1 MLIKEIEP
9 INEPAVNLLQQDSK
23 VDIIDKIIE
32 LPLRKACKVFREK
45 GIETVMSSANKNN
58 VLRDGEKR
66 IEKEDVYGSFDKLF
80 ENHLFLE
87 AGKGYA
93 WIMLNFNTLSDENK
107 ELLFELEERIGKDG
121 EKVGEKAIWFV
132 HPTEMD
138 GNIEFSLRIGKYDY
152 DFLRTILSEEEIPR
166 NIEVEEKLIEF
177 EKRHIVLLYP
187 WTDSSTEA
195 VFLRMP
201 VDEHTT
207 AEEVEEYFVNFAQCF
222 KTQIKE
228 KELENVQKDENE
240 RTK

>member
-9 INEPAVNLLQQDSK
+9 INEPAVNLLEQDSK

-80 ENHLFLE
+80 ENYLFLE

-107 ELLFELEERIGKDG
+107 DLLFELEERIGKDG
-121 EKVGEKAIWFV
+121 EK
-132 HPTEMD
+132 
-138 GNIEFSLRIGKYDY
+138 
-152 DFLRTILSEEEIPR
+152 
-166 NIEVEEKLIEF
+166 
-177 EKRHIVLLYP
+177 
-187 WTDSSTEA
+187 
-195 VFLRMP
+195 
-201 VDEHTT
+201 
-207 AEEVEEYFVNFAQCF
+207 
-222 KTQIKE
+222 
-228 KELENVQKDENE
+228 
-240 RTK
+240 